1 MQPSITQR
9 QVPHFDAIRN
19 VLLVDDTPSDIA
31 LTRRALA
38 RAGFTVHLEVLQ
50 DRNTIL
56 QRIDVQKGQSQAL
69 FDLILI
75 DVDMSKVDG
84 YELISA
90 IRNFPPTMQTP
101 LVVISTT
108 KEEEQV
114 LRFYD
119 AGASSFI
126 HKAVDFTE
134 YAQTLYEVCSYW
146 LSKMN
151 PSDKNTR
158 VSP

>member
-9 QVPHFDAIRN
+9 QVPHFNTIRN

-38 RAGFTVHLEVLQ
+38 RAGYTVHLEVLQ

-56 QRIDVQKGQSQAL
+56 QRIEAQNGQTQVL

-75 DVDMSKVDG
+75 DVNMSKVDG

-90 IRNFPPTMQTP
+90 IRNCPSTMRTP
-101 LVVISTT
+101 LVVISTS
-108 KEEEQV
+108 KDEEEV

-126 HKAVDFTE
+126 YKTDDFTE
-134 YAQTLYEVCSYW
+134 YAQTLHEVCSYW
-146 LSKMN
+146 LNKTN
-151 PSDKNTR
+151 PADKNTH
-158 VSP
+158 VSS